1 MSRRAREHN
10 VEAIFPTEERAR
22 AAAAVLEREFAG
34 EVTRDEAIDRKAAL
48 RAEMRD
54 EVEATVVGPG
64 NVGPFTKGMTRGIA
78 LWLPVATVVGAAIGV
93 GLALLPWAAGLSTVA
108 RVVAGLVIGGL
119 AGATAGFVI
128 GGGFRPRRE
137 EEGAEFAGERGWIV
151 GLHTDDLATAER
163 AERRLREEGAERVD
177 RADAQGYPVAIR
189 SRERD
194 ETRPVRGDV
203 PTAPPE
209 EERS

>member
-1 MSRRAREHN
+1 MRERAHQHN
-10 VEAIFPTEERAR
+10 VEATFSNERDAR
-22 AAAAVLEREFAG
+22 AAAETLRREFDG
-34 EVTRDEAIDRKAAL
+34 NVTRDSALDERAAL

-78 LWLPVATVVGAAIGV
+78 LWVPVGTLAGAVIGLA
-93 GLALLPWAAGLSTVA
+93 LALLPWASGMSTVW
-108 RVVAGLVIGGL
+108 RIVAGLVIGGV

-128 GGGFRPRRE
+128 GGGFRPRKE
-137 EEGAEFAGERGWIV
+137 GEGAELASEDRPVV
-151 GLHTDDLATAER
+151 GFHTDDLATAER
-163 AERRLREEGAERVD
+163 VERRLAEVGAERVG
-177 RADAQGYPVAIR
+177 RADEAGYPVAIH

-203 PTAPPE
+203 PTTP
-209 EERS
+209 RDD

>member
-1 MSRRAREHN
+1 MGERAHQHN
-10 VEAIFPTEERAR
+10 VEATFSNERDAR
-22 AAAAVLEREFAG
+22 AGAETLRREFDG
-34 EVTRDEAIDRKAAL
+34 NVTLDSALDERAAL

-78 LWLPVATVVGAAIGV
+78 LWVPAGTLAGAVLGVA
-93 GLALLPWAAGLSTVA
+93 LALLPWASGMSTVW
-108 RVVAGLVIGGL
+108 RIVAGLIIGGV

-128 GGGFRPRRE
+128 GGGFRPRKE
-137 EEGAEFAGERGWIV
+137 GEGAELAGEDRPVV
-151 GLHTDDLATAER
+151 GFHTDDLATAER
-163 AERRLREEGAERVD
+163 AERRLAEVGAERVD
-177 RADAQGYPVAIR
+177 RADEAGYPVAIH

-203 PTAPPE
+203 PTTP
-209 EERS
+209 RDD

>member
-1 MSRRAREHN
+1 MGERAHQHN
-10 VEAIFPTEERAR
+10 VEATFSNDREAR
-22 AAAAVLEREFAG
+22 AAADMLRREFG
-34 EVTRDEAIDRKAAL
+34 GSVTRDSALDERAAL

-78 LWLPVATVVGAAIGV
+78 VWVPIGAVAGAAIGV
-93 GLALLPWAAGLSTVA
+93 ALAMLPWASGMSTVW
-108 RVVAGLVIGGL
+108 RIVAGLVIGGV

-137 EEGAEFAGERGWIV
+137 GEGAELASEGGPIV
-151 GLHTDDLATAER
+151 GFHTDDLATAER
-163 AERRLREEGAERVD
+163 AERRLAEVGAKRVD
-177 RADAQGYPVAIR
+177 RADEAGYPVAIH

-203 PTAPPE
+203 PTTP
-209 EERS
+209 RDD